1 MQEIPEQLLQ
11 NKSVHIRGM
20 GTFYLKIG
28 VRHRKDADGHSYVQ
42 KFTDPNAITARDLCI
57 EGIGFRADPTWNRKV
72 SKAKQPFERAKTR
85 HQTPISKSKLLLF
98 VDQMVKEKGYV
109 TVQRQWK
116 KGDVVTLA
124 MPMETKIM
132 EANPLVEE
140 SRGQVA
146 VQRGP
151 IIYCLESND
160 LNGADIDN
168 IVLPASAQFKP
179 VETRFGGHRMMALET
194 EAVDRGEAS
203 WQGTLYREVGKDKK
217 KVNIRL
223 IPYYAWGNRG
233 KSEMTVWM
241 PVEY

>member
-1 MQEIPEQLLQ
+1 MKKINPILYDVFATPSPDEEREQLYYPKAVTYGVQMNDDELKEYLEKNTRINSSQFVGAIEALMQEIPEQLLQ

-109 TVQRQWK
+109 TVRDVECDK
-116 KGDVVTLA
+116 DTTNYHARKLLEDLCKGDQPKLYK
-124 MPMETKIM
+124 E
-132 EANPLVEE
+132 LVGH
-140 SRGQVA
+140 SY
-146 VQRGP
+146 
-151 IIYCLESND
+151 IY
-160 LNGADIDN
+160 
-168 IVLPASAQFKP
+168 K
-179 VETRFGGHRMMALET
+179 RFG
-194 EAVDRGEAS
+194 
-203 WQGTLYREVGKDKK
+203 
-217 KVNIRL
+217 
-223 IPYYAWGNRG
+223 
-233 KSEMTVWM
+233 KS
-241 PVEY
+241 

>member
-109 TVQRQWK
+109 TVRDVECDK
-116 KGDVVTLA
+116 DTTNYHARKLLEDLCKGDQPKLYK
-124 MPMETKIM
+124 E
-132 EANPLVEE
+132 LVGH
-140 SRGQVA
+140 SY
-146 VQRGP
+146 
-151 IIYCLESND
+151 IY
-160 LNGADIDN
+160 
-168 IVLPASAQFKP
+168 K
-179 VETRFGGHRMMALET
+179 RFG
-194 EAVDRGEAS
+194 
-203 WQGTLYREVGKDKK
+203 
-217 KVNIRL
+217 
-223 IPYYAWGNRG
+223 
-233 KSEMTVWM
+233 KS
-241 PVEY
+241 

>member
-1 MQEIPEQLLQ
+1 MKKVTPILYDVYATPNPDNDGEQLYHPRVVTYGTQMKDDDLKEYLQRNTRVNSSQFVGMIEALMEEIPQQLLQ

-109 TVQRQWK
+109 TVRDVECDK
-116 KGDVVTLA
+116 DTTNYHARKLLEDLCKGDQPKLYK
-124 MPMETKIM
+124 E
-132 EANPLVEE
+132 LVGH
-140 SRGQVA
+140 SY
-146 VQRGP
+146 
-151 IIYCLESND
+151 IY
-160 LNGADIDN
+160 
-168 IVLPASAQFKP
+168 K
-179 VETRFGGHRMMALET
+179 RFG
-194 EAVDRGEAS
+194 
-203 WQGTLYREVGKDKK
+203 
-217 KVNIRL
+217 
-223 IPYYAWGNRG
+223 
-233 KSEMTVWM
+233 KS
-241 PVEY
+241 